1 MAPSAERWLGGL
13 TAVLTVGA
21 LAVSCYTLY
30 LASARGSTPTA
41 PATKLLA
48 DALAAAPTLG
58 PTALAD
64 AAGLHVAAIT
74 DAGELLGV
82 DLGLL
87 RGPAGGAG
95 SQGPQGHQGLRG
107 PDGTAAGAN
116 GPAGPTGPQGY
127 PGPDGAVDGI
137 SVLEAYGLLAP
148 GGGDYNGTVRAGE
161 EVVRLVQ
168 AQAAAP
174 PTVVDVLIS
183 LPGWLLDKTV
193 RFTPT
198 ADPKLFWAEFPAF
211 DHPLVS
217 PLASDRVVINTTM
230 PEPWRP
236 AETMRVPIFGHVRP
250 DWQSGARAGS
260 QMPGGLHIYPNGS
273 VVYSVCHSD
282 ISFPLV
288 CWDQT
293 TYFPFLHYGLVLP
306 FAFPAAAFF
315 FRVA

>member
-1 MAPSAERWLGGL
+1 MAPSAERWLRGSA
-13 TAVLTVGA
+13 AVLAVGA

-30 LASARGSTPTA
+30 LASARGSTSAA
-41 PATKLLA
+41 PVAKLLA

-107 PDGTAAGAN
+107 PDGTAAGVN
-116 GPAGPTGPQGY
+116 GPAGPPGPQGY

-148 GGGDYNGTVRAGE
+148 GGGDFNGTVRAGE
-161 EVVRLVQ
+161 EAVRLVQ
-168 AQAAAP
+168 AQAVAP

-193 RFTPT
+193 RFAPT
-198 ADPKLFWAEFPAF
+198 AEPTLFWAEFPAF
-211 DHPLVS
+211 AQALTAPATYMHL
-217 PLASDRVVINTTM
+217 TTTL

-236 AETMRVPIFGHVRP
+236 AELVLVHTFGQTDNDETQVPGCV
-250 DWQSGARAGS
+250 
-260 QMPGGLHIYPNGS
+260 LLYPNGTVS
-273 VVYSVCHSD
+273 YVVLNVGVTAGRYLYIDETYGTGTGNS
-282 ISFPLV
+282 PRA
-288 CWDQT
+288 T
-293 TYFPFLHYGLVLP
+293 TVV
-306 FAFPAAAFF
+306 FPALAFLY
-315 FRVA
+315 RVA